1 MKTIYIK
8 YILALV
14 IVTSVSSCQK
24 MVDGI
29 NDNPNQLT
37 VDAIDAGLFLKGA
50 EIQNMLIQLGQLDRT
65 ASFYSGQ
72 LIGYEQVEQERFNYI
87 FTDRTFDWPGYQSVL
102 TPLREIRERKPNNSL
117 YQGISKIV
125 EAHLI
130 GTYASLFGD
139 IPYSEALSDNENPK
153 FDGQVEVFAALQTL
167 LSNAITDLETATS
180 SDVVLGDY
188 IFNGDK
194 TKWLQSAYTLKARYY
209 MITKEYGEAY
219 SAALNGI
226 SSEGN
231 SMMFVPYSGVSD
243 ANSKNTI
250 YERLQEGGVRI
261 GVTPDATHPSYLLE
275 LLDTRSNAK
284 TNEQARKQYYAIDH
298 TNADGNTGIAAE
310 LEPQVLI
317 SYQENLLILAEAGA
331 RTESFATGLGHLN
344 EMRSVLSTGALFNS
358 SVSSLTMQ
366 YDAYVAADFDAGGM
380 ENTSGDLTATRALLR
395 EIVEERYLTGFL
407 TYMPFDDTRRLQ
419 KNDTDIAVPFGL
431 NTPTQT
437 QNVERFLYPSDE
449 IESNTSAP
457 ADPGA
462 YIATAV
468 NK

>member
-1 MKTIYIK
+1 MNKPENNT
-8 YILALV
+8 
-14 IVTSVSSCQK
+14 
-24 MVDGI
+24 M
-29 NDNPNQLT
+29 P
-37 VDAIDAGLFLKGA
+37 
-50 EIQNMLIQLGQLDRT
+50 LI
-65 ASFYSGQ
+65 
-72 LIGYEQVEQERFNYI
+72 
-87 FTDRTFDWPGYQSVL
+87 
-102 TPLREIRERKPNNSL
+102 
-117 YQGISKIV
+117 
-125 EAHLI
+125 
-130 GTYASLFGD
+130 
-139 IPYSEALSDNENPK
+139 
-153 FDGQVEVFAALQTL
+153 
-167 LSNAITDLETATS
+167 
-180 SDVVLGDY
+180 
-188 IFNGDK
+188 
-194 TKWLQSAYTLKARYY
+194 
-209 MITKEYGEAY
+209 
-219 SAALNGI
+219 
-226 SSEGN
+226 
-231 SMMFVPYSGVSD
+231 
-243 ANSKNTI
+243 
-250 YERLQEGGVRI
+250 
-261 GVTPDATHPSYLLE
+261 
-275 LLDTRSNAK
+275 
-284 TNEQARKQYYAIDH
+284 IDH

-358 SVSSLTMQ
+358 SVSTLTMQ
-366 YDAYVAADFDAGGM
+366 YDPYVAADFDAGGM